1 MKNEKNNIGG
11 FLLIVLIY
19 VMGTIIALT
28 NAVSLNAVMKNYQY
42 NVLIILIVMELF
54 TNLILSTGIMELL
67 SIKLAV
73 LSKGNKKLILIL
85 FGLLMFFISA
95 FLNNITAV
103 MMILPLYL
111 FY

>member
-42 NVLIILIVMELF
+42 NVLIILIVIHKF
-54 TNLILSTGIMELL
+54 NFKYWNNGIIINKIG
-67 SIKLAV
+67 SIVKR
-73 LSKGNKKLILIL
+73 K
-85 FGLLMFFISA
+85 
-95 FLNNITAV
+95 
-103 MMILPLYL
+103 
-111 FY
+111 

>member
-73 LSKGNKKLILIL
+73 LSKGNK
-85 FGLLMFFISA
+85 
-95 FLNNITAV
+95 N
-103 MMILPLYL
+103 
-111 FY
+111 